1 MLGYFTG
8 MDNLSNVTYS
18 HWNHTG
24 AILAGGLSKRM
35 GSPKEGVQL
44 WDSRPMIE
52 HVIETLEKV
61 CKEVVIV
68 GKCEGYDDSEKHKI
82 IPDMTPNFGP
92 LGGIKSLL
100 SSNIDNEYIVAACD
114 QPFLTEDLLRL
125 LIKEGLSG
133 KLRLFQTGSN
143 KKINPFP
150 GYFSTSLLQHV
161 KDSIK
166 KGKTAMHEMIESYSN
181 IHWIPIEESKI
192 ELLRSINTQHDL
204 KSIALTNTTLM

>member
-61 CKEVVIV
+61 
-68 GKCEGYDDSEKHKI
+68 
-82 IPDMTPNFGP
+82 
-92 LGGIKSLL
+92 
-100 SSNIDNEYIVAACD
+100 
-114 QPFLTEDLLRL
+114 
-125 LIKEGLSG
+125 
-133 KLRLFQTGSN
+133 
-143 KKINPFP
+143 
-150 GYFSTSLLQHV
+150 
-161 KDSIK
+161 
-166 KGKTAMHEMIESYSN
+166 
-181 IHWIPIEESKI
+181 
-192 ELLRSINTQHDL
+192 
-204 KSIALTNTTLM
+204 